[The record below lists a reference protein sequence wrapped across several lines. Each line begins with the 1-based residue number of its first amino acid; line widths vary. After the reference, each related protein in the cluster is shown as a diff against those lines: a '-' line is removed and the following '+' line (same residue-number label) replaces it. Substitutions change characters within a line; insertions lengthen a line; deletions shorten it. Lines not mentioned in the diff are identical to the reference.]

1 LRRDFALGPAGGRN
15 VTGLPKAGIDRSV
28 VCAAVASYDAIKDL
42 PLEID
47 SYELEGLEFHP
58 PGTDFDRLTTIIH
71 LRGGESEGLGEDV
84 VYDSLDHIAFQD
96 AGPVLELAG
105 KHTIGSFSELLEALP
120 LFPTPPERE
129 VSVNYRRWA
138 FESAALDLALRQ
150 AGKSLHE
157 VVGRE
162 PRPVTF
168 VVSMRLTPPGSEE
181 VSTIEPVR
189 NRLEIYPTL
198 RCKLDPT
205 NDWTD
210 ELIAQLVETG
220 AVDSLDLKGQYKGT
234 PVDVE
239 TDPELYR
246 KLIEAFPD
254 AWLED
259 PDVNEQTKTILDPV
273 ADRVTW
279 DAVIHSVDDI
289 KGQPWPP
296 KMVNIKPSR
305 FGPLH
310 ALFAA
315 YDYCDEN
322 GIGAYGGGQW
332 ELGPGRGHIQ
342 YLASLFHP
350 DTPNDVAPSGYNTA
364 GTEPGLPSSPLEPMP
379 NETGF
384 RWGP

>member
-1 LRRDFALGPAGGRN
+1 MSSYERIAE
-15 VTGLPKAGIDRSV
+15 LPV
-28 VCAAVASYDAIKDL
+28 
-42 PLEID
+42 EID
-47 SYELEGLEFHP
+47 SYELEGHEFQITP
-58 PGTDFDRLTTIIH
+58 EMERLTTVVR
-71 LRGGESEGLGEDV
+71 LKGGGHDGVGEDV
-84 VYDSLDHIAFQD
+84 VYDALDHVAFRD

-105 KHTIGSFSELLEALP
+105 KHTIASFSELLDGVE
-120 LFPTPPERE
+120 LFPSPPERE

-150 AGKSLHE
+150 ANTSLHE
-157 VVGRE
+157 RLGRQ

-181 VSTIEPVR
+181 VSTLEPVR
-189 NRLEIYPTL
+189 KRLDVYPSL
-198 RCKLDPT
+198 RFKLDPT

-234 PVDVE
+234 PVDVD

-246 KLIEAFPD
+246 KLIEAFPQ

-259 PDVNEQTKTILDPV
+259 PDVTDETRPILEPV

-279 DAVIHSVDDI
+279 DAVIHSVGDI
-289 KGQPWPP
+289 TDREWPP

-305 FGPLH
+305 FGPLS

-315 YDYCDEN
+315 YDHCAEN
-322 GIGAYGGGQW
+322 NIGAYGGGQW
-332 ELGPGRGHIQ
+332 ELGPGRGQIQ
-342 YLASLFHP
+342 YLASIFHP
-350 DTPNDVAPSGYNTA
+350 DTPNDVAPAGYNTR
-364 GTEPGLPSSPLEPMP
+364 GTEPGLPVSPLDPQP
-379 NETGF
+379 TETGF
-384 RWGP
+384 RWAE